1 MTMEPWLRNQGF
13 EYVFACML
21 TGNKKTIMK
30 KIFKILKKLLIQDQ
44 NFTFL
49 LGVLVVYLF
58 IIIPFM
64 QENVF
69 NKMIF
74 LLFYYLLL
82 MSTMTLLISRSKK
95 VIVYALFVFP
105 FFLTFIEIYFQT
117 KWMQLLSDFFVI
129 FYCIT
134 IGYVILLRTFEM
146 GKMNQRRIQGAIIV
160 YLLAALIFDLIF
172 HILNMASPVKSFSGL
187 QDAHRKQFLYFSLC
201 TLSTNSYGD
210 IIPLT
215 TIVKSLGNM
224 EALIG
229 ILYPAILISR
239 LVSMQSYYSDKGRI
253 RTVDESAGIAGSSKA
268 SE

>member
-1 MTMEPWLRNQGF
+1 
-13 EYVFACML
+13 
-21 TGNKKTIMK
+21 MK
-30 KIFKILKKLLIQDQ
+30 KINKIWKDQFIQDQ

-49 LGVLVVYLF
+49 LGILVVYLF

-64 QENVF
+64 QENVL

-82 MSTMTLLISRSKK
+82 ISTVNLLINSSKK

-105 FFLTFIEIYFQT
+105 FFLTFIEISFHT
-117 KWMQLLSDFFVI
+117 KWMQILSDIFVI

-134 IGYVILLRTFEM
+134 IGYVILLRTFET
-146 GKMNQRRIQGAIIV
+146 GRMNQRRIQGAIIV
-160 YLLAALIFDLIF
+160 YLMTALIFGLIF
-172 HILNMASPVKSFSGL
+172 HSLNLAGNVKSFTGL
-187 QDAHRKQFLYFSLC
+187 PDDHRKQFLYFSLC

-215 TIVKSLGNM
+215 PIMKSLGNL

-239 LVSMQSYYSDKGRI
+239 LVSMQSYFSEKGRF
-253 RTVDESAGIAGSSKA
+253 RTIDESAGNTGTFKAG
-268 SE
+268 E